1 MQKGNAIDIILTND
15 EAEVR
20 RLVGKGYC
28 PVECSINGHSIVDS
42 LVMDH
47 HENLSHLEAVSVRA
61 IRDHAG
67 ARADDPR
74 FVVVGAC
81 DADAAYAI
89 AALAGLIPQSKAT
102 LALGDTIGIM
112 DTDPIGRNLL
122 ALPYGDF
129 LEVWFEGHERTRAN
143 RTPQGAIDAV
153 LDWQKLA
160 AELDNPGP
168 ALQKR
173 LRQARDSEAH
183 RIETAKQDLSRATV
197 ENGVCLMPH
206 SDVFGFDVWYG
217 RKENASAETCNGWT
231 NQVVVIFNKIS
242 KNIAI
247 GCPNKKVAEELFG
260 EGGLRNVFSKLPG
273 GAWGGREGIGGS
285 PRGVPMTLEDAKAVH
300 RQIVKLIAESR
311 PALAKSAVKSQTRT

>member
-1 MQKGNAIDIILTND
+1 MAKTGADIDIILTND

-47 HENLSHLEAVSVRA
+47 HEDLSHLEAVSVRS

-89 AALAGLIPQSKAT
+89 AALAGLVPQSKAT
-102 LALGDTIGIM
+102 LALGETIGIM
-112 DTDPIGRNLL
+112 DTAPIGKKLL
-122 ALPYGDF
+122 DMPYGDF

-153 LDWQKLA
+153 FDWQKLT
-160 AELDNPGP
+160 AELENPGP

-173 LRQARDSEAH
+173 LKQARDSEAH
-183 RIETAKQDLSRATV
+183 RVETARQDLSRATI

-217 RKENASAETCNGWT
+217 RNEGASAETCKGWT

-260 EGGLRNVFSKLPG
+260 EGGLKNVFGKLPG
-273 GAWGGREGIGGS
+273 GAWGGRESIGGS
-285 PRGVPMTLEDAKAVH
+285 PRGKPMTLEDAQVAFKQVVALIGERRPSPKPGPAV
-300 RQIVKLIAESR
+300 R
-311 PALAKSAVKSQTRT
+311 

>member
-1 MQKGNAIDIILTND
+1 MAKPDIDIILTND

-47 HENLSHLEAVSVRA
+47 HEDRSHLEAVSVRA

-67 ARADDPR
+67 ARGDDPR

-89 AALAGLIPQSKAT
+89 AALAGLIPQNKAT
-102 LALGDTIGIM
+102 LDLGQTIGIM
-112 DTDPIGRNLL
+112 DTTPIGRDLMGM
-122 ALPYGDF
+122 PYGDY
-129 LEVWFEGHERTRAN
+129 LAVWFEAHERTRSN

-153 LDWQKLA
+153 FEWQKIAHALGNPDA
-160 AELDNPGP
+160 AM
-168 ALQKR
+168 QKR
-173 LRQARDSEAH
+173 LRQARDSETH
-183 RIETAKQDLSRATV
+183 RVETAKQDLTRATI

-217 RKENASAETCNGWT
+217 RNESASADTSAGWK
-231 NQVVVIFNKIS
+231 NQVVVIYNEIS
-242 KNIAI
+242 KTAAVA
-247 GCPNKKVAEELFG
+247 CPNKEVAEELFG
-260 EGGLRNVFSKLPG
+260 KGGLKNVFARLPG
-273 GAWGGREGIGGS
+273 GAWGGRESIGGS
-285 PRGVPMTLEDAKAVH
+285 PRGKPMTLEDAQAAF
-300 RQIVKLIAESR
+300 RIVAGLAGERR
-311 PALAKSAVKSQTRT
+311 PAAKPAPAPGKQL